1 MIQLKKFLNN
11 NLKLKK
17 DGMVKRKKF
26 NYFIFHQH

>member
-1 MIQLKKFLNN
+1 MIQIKILKN

-26 NYFIFHQH
+26 NYFIFHQP